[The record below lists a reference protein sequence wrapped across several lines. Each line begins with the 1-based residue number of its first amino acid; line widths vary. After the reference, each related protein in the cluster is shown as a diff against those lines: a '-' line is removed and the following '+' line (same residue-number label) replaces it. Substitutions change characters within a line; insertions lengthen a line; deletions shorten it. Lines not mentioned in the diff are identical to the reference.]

1 MAEPRTSQNSAR
13 GNSSACHPTNTFSE
27 AVCIDVERIYD
38 SCSDKDCLEDLQVY
52 FTDQCQHLI
61 DNAITVKIKEVEV
74 LTVLIDVD
82 EVTFNRGFY
91 SIELTFFFDVTCDI
105 YTSPVCQ
112 PLTLHG
118 LATFSKK
125 CILYGS
131 EGNVK
136 TFSSYD
142 DGKTVRRSNMPKVSV
157 SVVDPIAL
165 GSRIVEECNCN
176 CNCGCEPVSCIP
188 ENVSCFYEGSFSCQR
203 PEKIVYVTLGLFSII
218 SIERDVQLMIPAY
231 DFCIPDK
238 TCDCSSGT
246 ADDPCELF
254 RRIKFPTDEFFP
266 PKLNND
272 GSCCSTNC
280 CK

>member
-1 MAEPRTSQNSAR
+1 MAEPRLNQNSAR
-13 GNSSACHPTNTFSE
+13 GNNNGAASHPTNTFSE

-52 FTDQCQHLI
+52 FTDQCQHLV
-61 DNAITVKIKEVEV
+61 DNAMTVKIKEVEV

-82 EVTFNRGFY
+82 EVAFNRGFY
-91 SIELTFFFDVTCDI
+91 SIDLTFFFDITCDV

-142 DGKTVRRSNMPKVSV
+142 DGRTSRTTNMPKVNV

-165 GSRIVEECNCN
+165 GSRVVED
-176 CNCGCEPVSCIP
+176 CGCECLNGVP
-188 ENVSCFYEGSFSCQR
+188 ENVACFYEGSFVGGR
-203 PEKIVYVTLGLFSII
+203 PEKVVYVTLGLFSIV

-238 TCDCSSGT
+238 TCDCNT
-246 ADDPCELF
+246 DDPCDLF
-254 RRIKFPTDEFFP
+254 RRIQFPTDEFFP
-266 PKLNND
+266 PKLKD
-272 GSCCSTNC
+272 TGC